1 MRFRRTRAFQVAKVV
16 EQSRRIGRL
25 FDLCWGTVCLRLHLE
40 NGGGVGIVRGLRFYI
55 KEPGPYL
62 LVMFLFGR

>member
-1 MRFRRTRAFQVAKVV
+1 MV

-55 KEPGPYL
+55 TESGPYL